1 MGSLGV
7 KNLFESQDTLVKGIG
22 ELLKKL
28 QHKEY
33 GEEIENLYENIIND
47 LYEDIYTLKE
57 RKRILTTLY
66 YSLKIIDENID
77 KKVHIREDKFFTKYN
92 EEEALSKELMEGIV
106 ICARN
111 EHEENKLKYYGYL
124 LGNMMF
130 KENLDKDECN
140 RLIRISRN
148 LSYCQIKLINM
159 YVISQTI
166 QVPILK
172 REDYTKTGIGDY
184 KLLGILQ
191 DTLDMIQKSI
201 LNGSGKLVL
210 DVVQINPSQIKV
222 QGIGT
227 LLYNLM
233 SLNKMPYDELE
244 DLLDILS
251 KQN

>member
-1 MGSLGV
+1 MGDLKV
-7 KNLFESQDTLVKGIG
+7 KYFSESQEKLIEDINVLLETLQQ
-22 ELLKKL
+22 EDN
-28 QHKEY
+28 KEIKILY
-33 GEEIENLYENIIND
+33 EEFLDDIYENI
-47 LYEDIYTLKE
+47 YTSKE
-57 RKRILTTLY
+57 VKNILTTLY
-66 YSLKIIDENID
+66 YSLTIIRENID
-77 KKVHIREDKFFTKYN
+77 KNINIRKDCLFIEDSEDVSLA
-92 EEEALSKELMEGIV
+92 EELINGI
-106 ICARN
+106 IISSRN
-111 EHEENKLKYYGYL
+111 EHEFKKLKYYGYL

-130 KENLDKDECN
+130 KEDLSRDECN

-172 REDYTKTGIGDY
+172 REDYTKTGIGNY

-210 DVVQINPSQIKV
+210 DLVQINPSQVKV
-222 QGIGT
+222 QGSGT

-251 KQN
+251 KKN